1 MRIHRSHP
9 DDHFTIIPN
18 ETLRDRRLSYNARGV
33 LMELLSHVD
42 GWETNA
48 DALSQLARK
57 HRGERPGEGR
67 RALRAAFTELEQLGY
82 LVRRK
87 ERRERGRFVTTFDLF
102 DTPGHRDTG
111 SGTSVRD
118 DDPWSADH
126 RGTAGGMSVC
136 GTSADGTSV
145 TGTSTRSTNL
155 RSTKEE
161 EASEEHS
168 ASLVDTRAADA
179 GASARDRIDE
189 QLQRF
194 YDAVERL
201 DETTL
206 RNWLLMFEQ
215 KRKRIYRTCRNE
227 TLDQYKK
234 ENPRVL
240 KMEVASLRAD
250 RLAYKYA
257 LRHYKPTPPEKTEW
271 PAWVVRPLTE
281 HLRDADAA

>member
-18 ETLRDRRLSYNARGV
+18 ATLRDQRLSYNARGV

-57 HRGERPGEGR
+57 YRGERSGEGR
-67 RALRAAFTELEQLGY
+67 RALRAAFTELEELGY

-111 SGTSVRD
+111 SGTPVG
-118 DDPWSADH
+118 DDPWGHEH
-126 RGTAGGMSVC
+126 RGTAGGTSVS

-161 EASEEHS
+161 EPFEEHS
-168 ASLVDTRAADA
+168 TSLADARAAAADA
-179 GASARDRIDE
+179 AARERINAE
-189 QLQRF
+189 R
-194 YDAVERL
+194 ERL
-201 DETTL
+201 NNAVRQLVDADL
-206 RNWLLMFEQ
+206 RDFMWKFEN
-215 KRKRIYRTCRNE
+215 RR
-227 TLDQYKK
+227 
-234 ENPRVL
+234 PRVYRQCRRDAEARL
-240 KMEVASLRAD
+240 LAKYPHLRKVTERARIKD
-250 RLAYKYA
+250 QMTYMYA
-257 LRHYKPTPPEKTEW
+257 LLHYTPQPPDKYEW
-271 PAWVVRPLTE
+271 DEWVVRPLRE
-281 HLRDADAA
+281 YLSAAA